1 MQENTNIVET
11 VEELQVE
18 ELVETTAA
26 GTAFCIGSA
35 GCPSSAGTASS
46 FG

>member
-1 MQENTNIVET
+1 MQEITNAVDA

-26 GTAFCIGSA
+26 GTAFSIGSA
-35 GCPSSAGTASS
+35 GCPSSVGTASS